1 MRVLILGAGQVGSTV
16 AESLVGEQNDVTL
29 VDSDPDALRALED
42 RLDLRAIQGHAASP
56 DVLQTAGARQA
67 DMLLA
72 VTSNDEVNMVAC
84 QIAYSLFHT
93 PTRVARIRQQAYL
106 EAEKIFDR
114 QVFHVDVLINPEQLV
129 TDYVQQLIKYPGSLQ
144 VLDFAD
150 GRVKLVAMRADQGG
164 PMIGSKLAAIRE
176 HIPKQDTRVAAIY
189 REGKPVI
196 PTAETVIQPRDEVF
210 FLAAKPDLRKV
221 MEEFAPSQKGI
232 KRVVIA
238 GGGNIGMRLAA
249 ALEPDY
255 NVRLIERSPERAQ
268 YLAEQLKKTLVFVGN
283 AADEELL
290 DAESIENTDVFCAVT
305 NDEEANILS
314 SMLAKRRGAKRVMA
328 LINRASY
335 VDLVQSSAIDVAI
348 SPKLA
353 TISRL
358 LSQVRH
364 GDVVVGHSLRRG
376 AAEAIEAVAHG
387 DRDHSRVVGRTIGE
401 ITLPPGTT
409 IGAVVRGDKVLISH
423 HDIEIQTGD
432 HVILFM
438 VDKQHIRE
446 VEKLFETS
454 SKRRRLFF

>member
-16 AESLVGEQNDVTL
+16 AETLVGEGNDVTL
-29 VDSDPDALRALED
+29 VDSDSDALRAIED
-42 RLDLRAIQGHAASP
+42 RLDLRVVQGHAANP
-56 DVLQTAGARQA
+56 VILREAGARQA

-84 QIAYSLFHT
+84 QIAYTLFHT
-93 PTRVARIRQQAYL
+93 PMKIARIRQQAYL
-106 EAEKIFDR
+106 EAQELFDR
-114 QVFHVDVLINPEQLV
+114 QAFHVDVLINPEQLV

-150 GRVKLVAMRADQGG
+150 GKVKLVAMRADQGG

-189 REGKPVI
+189 RDGESVI
-196 PTAETVIQPRDEVF
+196 PTGDTVIQPKDEVF
-210 FLAAKPDLRKV
+210 FLAATPDIRKV
-221 MEEFAPSQKGI
+221 MNEFAPLQKGV

-249 ALEPDY
+249 ALEQDY
-255 NVRLIERSPERAQ
+255 NVKLIERSPQRAQ
-268 YLAEQLKKTLVFVGN
+268 YLAEQLKKTLVFLGN
-283 AADEELL
+283 GADEELL
-290 DAESIENTDVFCAVT
+290 DSEAIEQTDVFCAVT

-328 LINRASY
+328 LINRSSY
-335 VDLVQSSAIDVAI
+335 AELVQSSAIDVAI

-387 DRDHSRVVGRTIGE
+387 DKEHSRVVGRTIGE
-401 ITLPPGTT
+401 IALPPGTT
-409 IGAVVRGDKVLISH
+409 IGAVVRGDQVLISH

-438 VDKQHIRE
+438 VDKQHILQ
-446 VEKLFETS
+446 VEKLFETVVGR
-454 SKRRRLFF
+454 KRRFF